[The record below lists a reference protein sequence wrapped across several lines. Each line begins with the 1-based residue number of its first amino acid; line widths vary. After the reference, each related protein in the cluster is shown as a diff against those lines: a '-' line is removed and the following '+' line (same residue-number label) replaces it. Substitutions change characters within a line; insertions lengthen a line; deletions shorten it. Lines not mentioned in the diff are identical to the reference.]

1 MLRVNEALERI
12 VSRTRTLGSKKV
24 SVEEALGHVL
34 AEDIRTP
41 GDMPPFDQAAMDGY
55 AVGSHGYE
63 FRVLEGE
70 IKAGDEPWDAP
81 LMPGDAVRIYTG
93 APVPPGTYA
102 VIPQEYVEVLNGK
115 IKSTKVIAEGENVRP
130 RGEEARKGETILPSG
145 TFITPPIVGLLA
157 SMGYTHVK
165 VIKKPK
171 VAVIT
176 TGSELVDPTP
186 SPPPGRVVDSNMYQ
200 ITATLRAWGLEVA
213 YRKRVGDDLPSL
225 IKAVNEALEVANIV
239 ITSGGVS
246 VGKYDLIREVAE
258 ELGITQT
265 FWRVAQKP
273 GKPMFFGIKGR
284 KLVFGLPGNPVAV
297 SVCMYVYV
305 KTAVRRMMGIK
316 DSVLDNFVYAI
327 LAKTMNKKGKR
338 LEFVRGHMFYTE
350 DRKYLP
356 IVKPIAKRGSHML
369 TSLRDAN
376 ALIVLPEDRNY
387 FEHCMDVKVL
397 PLRWFS
403 INE

>member
-12 VSRTRTLGSKKV
+12 VSRTRVLGSKKV
-24 SVEEALGHVL
+24 SIEDALGHVL
-34 AEDIRTP
+34 AEDIKTP

-63 FRVLEGE
+63 FRVLDGE
-70 IKAGDEPWDAP
+70 IRAGDGPWDAP

-115 IKSTKVIAEGENVRP
+115 IKSTKVITEGENVRP
-130 RGEEARKGETILPSG
+130 RGEEARKGETILPAG
-145 TFITPPIVGLLA
+145 TFVTPPIVGLIA

-176 TGSELVDPTP
+176 TGNELVDPTP
-186 SPPPGRVVDSNMYQ
+186 SPPPGKVVDSNMYQ
-200 ITATLRAWGLEVA
+200 ITAALRAWGLEVV

-225 IKAVNEALEVANIV
+225 IKAVNEAIDVANIV

-246 VGKYDLIREVAE
+246 VGKYDLIRKVAE

-284 KLVFGLPGNPVAV
+284 KLIFGLPGNPVAV

-305 KTAVRRMMGIK
+305 KTAVRRMMGLK
-316 DSVLDNFVYAI
+316 GGVLDDFVYAL

-338 LEFVRGHMFYTE
+338 LEFVRGRMFYTE

-356 IVKPIAKRGSHML
+356 IVKPIEKRGSHML

-376 ALIVLPEDRNY
+376 ALIVLPEDKNY

-403 INE
+403 LNE